1 MAGAAAPCVLRRGTP
16 VERDARYATVAV
28 FALLAIAAA
37 FVFVWWYSGQGDR
50 RSYER
55 YEIYFDGS
63 VSGLSQ
69 GSPVRY
75 LGVDVGRVRGL
86 SVARRDP
93 GRVKVVAEV
102 DSEAPL
108 SGATR
113 ARLGL
118 LGLTG
123 LLYIDLQLD
132 PEVDP
137 ARDLVQGDD
146 YPVILSRKGDI
157 EAFLERLPDLIG
169 RAGAVMARVEA
180 VLADENLKAISDSLR
195 NVSAASDEL
204 PALTRNAAAL
214 AADLRTTAA
223 EATALTQRLNAVT
236 AGSQSGLDGT
246 LQAVRVASE
255 KLARTAESLERI
267 VVANEAALSGLA
279 GPGAVELQQLVLD
292 VRDASAE
299 VRALARTLRDN
310 PSSLLREAKEQGVE
324 IAK

>member
-1 MAGAAAPCVLRRGTP
+1 M
-16 VERDARYATVAV
+16 ERDARYAAV
-28 FALLAIAAA
+28 TLFALAAIAAA
-37 FVFVWWYSGQGDR
+37 FAFVWWYSGKGDR
-50 RSYER
+50 RTYER

-75 LGVDVGRVRGL
+75 LGVDVGRVRSL
-86 SVARRDP
+86 AVARRDP

-132 PEVDP
+132 AEADP
-137 ARDLVQGDD
+137 ARPLEQGDS
-146 YPVILSRKGDI
+146 YPVIQSRKGDI

-169 RAGAVMARVEA
+169 QAGSVMARIEA
-180 VLADENLKAISDSLR
+180 LLADDNLQAVGDSLR
-195 NVSAASDEL
+195 NIREASDAL
-204 PALTRNAAAL
+204 PGLMGDAAAL
-214 AADLRTTAA
+214 AAELRATAA
-223 EATALTQRLNAVT
+223 EATALTQRLNAVA
-236 AGSQSGLDGT
+236 AGSQSGLAGT
-246 LQAVRVASE
+246 LQSAQLASDR
-255 KLARTAESLERI
+255 LARTAESLERI
-267 VVANEAALSGLA
+267 VAGNEAALSGLA
-279 GPGAVELQQLVLD
+279 GTGAVELQQLVLD

-299 VRALARTLRDN
+299 VRALARSLREN

>member
-1 MAGAAAPCVLRRGTP
+1 L
-16 VERDARYATVAV
+16 ERDARYAAVAV
-28 FALLAIAAA
+28 FALATIAAA
-37 FVFVWWYSGQGDR
+37 FAFVWWYSGKGDR

-55 YEIYFDGS
+55 YEIYFEGS
-63 VSGLSQ
+63 VSGLAQ

-75 LGVDVGRVRGL
+75 LGVDVGRVRSL
-86 SVARRDP
+86 TVDRRDP

-132 PEVDP
+132 PEADP
-137 ARDLVQGDD
+137 GHALEQGVD
-146 YPVILSRKGDI
+146 YPVIVSRKGDI

-169 RAGAVMARVEA
+169 HAGAVVARIEA
-180 VLADENLKAISDSLR
+180 LLADENLQAVADSLS
-195 NVSAASDEL
+195 NVREASAEL
-204 PALTRNAAAL
+204 PALARNTAAL
-214 AADLRTTAA
+214 AAELRTTAA

-236 AGSQSGLDGT
+236 AGSQASLAGT
-246 LQAVRVASE
+246 LESAQVAAG

-267 VVANEAALSGLA
+267 VTENEGALTGLA
-279 GPGAVELQQLVLD
+279 GSGAAELQQLVLD
-292 VRDASAE
+292 ARDASAE
-299 VRALARTLRDN
+299 VRSLARSLREN
-310 PSSLLREAKEQGVE
+310 PSTLLRETKEQGVE
-324 IAK
+324 IAE